1 MRATGLI
8 VWNQPQNLLSNLR
21 ISAARAV
28 SRAPRSSQLEF
39 LSVTGQELQNLVRRG
54 ESEQLEF
61 KQSSAQFPRAAE
73 TLCAF
78 MNGRGG
84 QVLVGVRPDGSIVGQ
99 MIADKTFQDLAQAL
113 RRFDPPVP
121 VEAERIPAG
130 TDGLEVLVLRAS
142 PGADSLPCTYDGRP
156 YQRIGTTTSVMPQET
171 FQRILLE
178 RAHSRHRW
186 ENEIADVKVGELDAP
201 EIRRTIQTG
210 IASGRL
216 PADTSADD
224 LTDVLDRLGLR
235 IRGALVNAAVV
246 AFGRNFL
253 PHYPQCQLRLAR
265 FRGTDKN
272 EFLDQRQLHGH
283 AFGLLSEAM
292 QFLTR
297 HLPVAGRIEAG
308 LFERVDEPLF
318 PPIALR
324 EALVNAFCHRDYAQ
338 VGGAVSVAIYDD
350 RLEIWSSGGL
360 PPGVEVWDLKR
371 EHLSRPRNP
380 LIAEIFYR
388 RGLVERWGRG
398 TQKIVELCLR
408 AGHPEPDFLEAAG
421 SVGVRFLPSGYVAPH
436 RVAQDLTDRQR
447 RILQAIAGRR
457 ECQFSAI
464 RSHID
469 RAVADRTLRDD
480 LLHLKKLGLINS
492 RGHGRGAVWF
502 LASAPNSDRE
512 PNKAE

>member
-1 MRATGLI
+1 MFGLR
-8 VWNQPQNLLSNLR
+8 VLHDRSWLQ
-21 ISAARAV
+21 AACDCQV
-28 SRAPRSSQLEF
+28 CKIT
-39 LSVTGQELQNLVRRG
+39 SVTLQEISELVQCG

-61 KQSSAQFPRAAE
+61 KQSSAQFPRAGE

-84 QVLVGVRPDGSIVGQ
+84 QVLVGVAPDGTVIGQ
-99 MIADKTFQDLAQAL
+99 TIADKTFQELAQVL
-113 RRFDPPVP
+113 RRFDPP
-121 VEAERIPAG
+121 IPIETEQVAMG
-130 TDGLEVLVLRAS
+130 TSGLEVLILRAA
-142 PGADSLPCTYDGRP
+142 PAADSLPCTYDGRP

-171 FQRILLE
+171 YQRLLLE
-178 RAHSRHRW
+178 RTHSRHRW
-186 ENEIADVKVGELDAP
+186 ENEIADVTMDELDLD
-201 EIRRTIQTG
+201 EVRRTIQTS

-224 LTDVLDRLGLR
+224 LTDVMDRLGLR
-235 IRGALVNAAVV
+235 VRGSLVNAAVV
-246 AFGRNFL
+246 AFGREFL
-253 PHYPQCQLRLAR
+253 AHYPQCQLRLAR
-265 FRGTDKN
+265 FRGIDKN

-283 AFGLLSEAM
+283 AFRLLSEAM

-338 VGGAVSVAIYDD
+338 AGGAVSLGIYDD

-360 PPGVEVWDLKR
+360 PMGMRVEDLKQ

-380 LIAEIFYR
+380 LIAEVFYR

-408 AGHPEPDFLEAAG
+408 AGHPEPEFLEIAG
-421 SVGVRFLPSGYVAPH
+421 AVGVRFLPSGYVAPL
-436 RVAQDLTDRQR
+436 RVGHDLTDRQR
-447 RILQAIAGRR
+447 MILQTLAGGGTRA
-457 ECQFSAI
+457 FASI
-464 RSHID
+464 RAQVD
-469 RAVADRTLRDD
+469 PAVADRTFRDD
-480 LLHLKKLGLINS
+480 LLHLKRLGLIDS
-492 RGHGRGAVWF
+492 RGHGRGATWF
-502 LASAPNSDRE
+502 LAPKTGSDKRT
-512 PNKAE
+512 NKAE